1 MGSAALTELITSGA
15 PIDWPMLL
23 RDLEAGMDVIIF
35 ECLNSSEFRDC
46 DFPANRAEVERGWQ
60 LLT

>member
-1 MGSAALTELITSGA
+1 
-15 PIDWPMLL
+15 
-23 RDLEAGMDVIIF
+23 MDVIIF